1 MVAVGRASNTPPH
14 VLSVNKSPI
23 VHRSTDTVFGTVYV
37 VSRTVFRRCH
47 VPYSEGVTYRMW
59 YHTVQYCSTVYVVQ
73 YCTVL

>member
-23 VHRSTDTVFGTVYV
+23 DRPILYSVQYTW
-37 VSRTVFRRCH
+37 CH